1 MCCFLT
7 GSDHEEE
14 SAEDFFQRVRL
25 DCRMTLVKYLVKT
38 CLNQSQKV
46 TDIYLSIQ
54 IYSDWCNFIT
64 ASKGTVQYTLKV

>member
-25 DCRMTLVKYLVKT
+25 DCRMTLIKFLVKT
-38 CLNQSQKV
+38 CLHQSQKV
-46 TDIYLSIQ
+46 TDFYLRLSIQ
-54 IYSDWCNFIT
+54 IYSD
-64 ASKGTVQYTLKV
+64 